1 MTINEITM
9 KEAQETMK
17 KEAPNKYEKE
27 HLSLKAVHD
36 FTGADIQTAKAY
48 KVEGNFTYKQLKDE
62 GIKGNLFIFAWRN
75 VAEEWARRPQAWLML
90 DGSPVLM
97 VCQFPCNAWRKA
109 DTEERRKDKN
119 TEAIIIASESIR
131 YKDYADVTGR
141 KRKAEPQAPSLEDRL
156 REFKRQRSAEAFK
169 NYQGFETD
177 RANAEKLLNHLY
189 SLIAD
194 HVNGKEGEALVNACI
209 DVRNLDWYLSSYR
222 NDVKAL
228 ARAINGESASIYFVS
243 KVETMRAY
251 EVILKALDKDYLRT
265 YEAIQEWN

>member
-1 MTINEITM
+1 MLINEITM

-17 KEAPNKYEKE
+17 AQADECYKKKIN
-27 HLSLKAVHD
+27 LKAVHN

-48 KVEGNFTYKQLKDE
+48 SVKGNFTYKQLRDE

-75 VAEEWARRPQAWLML
+75 VAEGWARRPLAWIVL

-97 VCQFPCNAWRKA
+97 TCQFPHNAWRKG

-156 REFKRQRSAEAFK
+156 GEFKRQRSAEAFK
-169 NYQGFETD
+169 NYQGFEAD
-177 RANAEKLLNHLY
+177 RANADRLMNYLY
-189 SLIAD
+189 KLIAEY
-194 HVNGKEGEALVNACI
+194 VAGKEGEALIKACI
-209 DVRNLDWYLSSYR
+209 DVNNVDWELHRVRRDIKTLDR
-222 NDVKAL
+222 VIK
-228 ARAINGESASIYFVS
+228 GESVLALYES
-243 KVETMRAY
+243 KVDTMRGY
-251 EVILKALDKDYLRT
+251 TSIIREFDRDYLRA
-265 YEAIQEWN
+265 YEAIQERN